1 MSMEI
6 NNTNSGVTSQI
17 MDLKTSTPGV
27 TRKEEIK
34 TGFKNT
40 NDYSKYLQEKY
51 SYMNTGKTSMQG
63 VPVTVSVSGAF
74 LKKCMDNPEKAAYLE
89 ENLAAIPECI
99 KRSVEY
105 TKTMPGSPVMT
116 YCNVSFDENGNITMT
131 SGCTNDPD
139 GKIARE
145 NAQRKAQEKKAAEE
159 KVAKRRAEKKE
170 AEEKLAEKRA
180 EKAAESAGKF
190 ELTFTGSSVESITRL
205 ICINDNYDSNEPN
218 ADSAS
223 LLLPIKMI
231 MNDNYA
237 KDYSKKIRSSI
248 NAKMG
253 NGEFLPSAGS
263 IPYGYIRNAEKVTF
277 DIDEETAPVVRR
289 IFEMRAAGMSF
300 NEMAKVLNAEEIP
313 SPGNIRYLRG
323 ITKNEKYAKSNWIRG
338 TIRKITNDLVYTG
351 CRIHGRVKRDR
362 LDQNKT
368 RRGQDEW
375 QIIENAHNAIISM
388 ELFEQVKAVNEQEI
402 KKRETFTKREEV
414 EDDMRD
420 VLRDKVF
427 CGDCGSRMSGRKGLG
442 RKTSNNPAFIFFDCN
457 QYHDTG
463 KMQCSSHYIRQEDIM
478 SAISRCLYGHFKA
491 ALDFE
496 SLLEEVKRKPKVVSY
511 QRQNLDLVASLR
523 AKATHLEAKKERMII
538 DLAEGTLD
546 KTEYEFIHNRLANQ
560 ISQIQVELEEAQR
573 ATKELENIE
582 KSAIEWID
590 MLKNQWYLKDGDIDK
605 KLMDLLIN
613 KIIVYDKNTIKVEV
627 NFSDPFAPLQE
638 YIKNVE
644 EVLADA
650 V

>member
-1 MSMEI
+1 MARKSKYNQSVTEENSVLKQRIYKVGVYRRLSVEDGEDEI
-6 NNTNSGVTSQI
+6 NNSIGNQKKIADDYV
-17 MDLKTSTPGV
+17 LHTPFLH
-27 TRKEEIK
+27 I
-34 TGFKNT
+34 
-40 NDYSKYLQEKY
+40 EKY
-51 SYMNTGKTSMQG
+51 YADNGYTGMNYKRPGFEEMMNDLYNGVIDTILVKDISRLGRHYILTSEL
-63 VPVTVSVSGAF
+63 V
-74 LKKCMDNPEKAAYLE
+74 
-89 ENLAAIPECI
+89 
-99 KRSVEY
+99 
-105 TKTMPGSPVMT
+105 
-116 YCNVSFDENGNITMT
+116 
-131 SGCTNDPD
+131 
-139 GKIARE
+139 
-145 NAQRKAQEKKAAEE
+145 E
-159 KVAKRRAEKKE
+159 KVFPSMK
-170 AEEKLAEKRA
+170 
-180 EKAAESAGKF
+180 
-190 ELTFTGSSVESITRL
+190 IRL

-289 IFEMRAAGMSF
+289 IFEMRASGMSF
-300 NEMAKVLNAEEIP
+300 NEIAKVLNSEEIP

-375 QIIENAHNAIISM
+375 QIIENAHESIIST

-560 ISQIQVELEEAQR
+560 ISQIQIELEEAQR

-582 KSAIEWID
+582 KSAVEWID

-638 YIKNVE
+638 YIRNVE